1 MKLHSQT
8 LPEDVCKQIALP
20 LQETVV
26 DYISLASVARQAH
39 WAVIGREFRSFHAY
53 MDELGAELDLLIDTT
68 AERMLAVGELPLG
81 QVDYVARHAQVEP
94 LPADFVQKKDLVP
107 ALSERIA
114 EVVKRI
120 RVRIGVVEKLDPV
133 SADLLITAAAG
144 LEKTLWMLQA
154 ENS

>member
-26 DYISLASVARQAH
+26 DYISLASVAQQAH

-81 QVDYVARHAQVEP
+81 QVDYVARHSQVEP
-94 LPADFVQKKDLVP
+94 SCRRAVTFIKSIPF
-107 ALSERIA
+107 AL
-114 EVVKRI
+114 
-120 RVRIGVVEKLDPV
+120 
-133 SADLLITAAAG
+133 LLIWELSCAAPSRVCRKISKLSCPKQRKFSAW
-144 LEKTLWMLQA
+144 KVRM
-154 ENS
+154 S

>member
-1 MKLHSQT
+1 MKLNSQT
-8 LPEDVCKQIALP
+8 LPEDVCLQVAAP

-39 WAVIGREFRSFHAY
+39 WAVVGSEFRSFHTY
-53 MDELGAELDLLIDTT
+53 MDELGAELALLIDDT
-68 AERMLAVGELPLG
+68 AERMLAVGVLPLG
-81 QVDYVARHAQVEP
+81 QVDYVAKHTQVEP
-94 LPADFVQKKDLVP
+94 LPTTFVQKKDLVV

-114 EVVKRI
+114 AVTMRI
-120 RVRIGVVEKLDPV
+120 RERIAVLNDLDAV
-133 SADLLITAAAG
+133 SADMLIAATAG